1 MITKDESAKIVR
13 KFIEWYPDFPNGT
26 IQLFRDDWTDNT
38 GIKLPIVQWWFDKCW
53 EYNQKWY
60 WVFFSVNEMKPWT
73 RKKETTTKIRTWIVE
88 CDSLD
93 KNTQFQSYAFAPL
106 PPSLLIES
114 KKSYHAYWF
123 AEDWDKETYETV
135 CWWLKQFFN
144 WDQAIVKDYSRV
156 LRLPWFL
163 HLKNKDDPFLIKVV
177 YQDEDKRHYTKKMM
191 MDNYP
196 FQTQEETKVLS
207 TDKKEW
213 FWGVWDLVKT
223 RDHKK
228 MLLDLSWTGLMWW
241 QEITFVSHWD
251 WTEQIC
257 CNWEQTGSRMDI
269 EWKIGS
275 YKWWWPFWFNRVLF
289 YQNITRTELLKR
301 TLEKYRDRFP
311 EDVYN
316 KETSKMRI
324 KKTISI
330 AEVHENFK
338 HISNKEKLMRS
349 WSEIKNTNPNEI
361 IKWWRKEFDSKLWWI
376 KTGKIYLFG
385 AESWRGK
392 TTFVNMVVEN
402 VVKQWHPVVR
412 YSLED
417 RIEDKWKED
426 LFDEVNRIRFTVWV
440 PLYEW
445 IHFENNEYWS
455 ESSKMYDSD
464 FVHYVE
470 KAIEN
475 LSRLNITELDRNRPV
490 SIKELSILIA
500 EKAKEWV
507 RFFVIDHLHYFKMSN
522 SERRDLEIQE
532 IMLELNDIVRVY
544 NISIF
549 LIAHYSNYKKLEK
562 PHPSMFKDGSAI
574 KQVAN
579 IIIQIVSD
587 QNTWETEF
595 YFTKLRG
602 RYKIEEWVILW
613 NYNIRT
619 NSYSF
624 EKTEDQKIKERKRGE
639 W

>member
-1 MITKDESAKIVR
+1 MITKQQSTNIVK
-13 KFIEWYPDFPNGT
+13 KFIEWYPNFQNGT
-26 IQLFRDDWTDNT
+26 IQLFKDDWTDKT

-60 WVFFSVNEMKPWT
+60 WVFFSVNEMEPWT
-73 RKKETTTKIRTWIVE
+73 RKKETTTKIRTRIVE

-106 PPSLLIES
+106 PPTLLIES

-123 AEDWDKETYETV
+123 AEDGDKETYETI

-163 HLKNKDDPFLIKVV
+163 HLKNKDDPFLIKIV
-177 YQDEDKRHYTKKMM
+177 YQDENKKHYNKKEM

-196 FQTQEETKVLS
+196 YQTQEETKVLS

-213 FWGVWDLVKT
+213 FSGIRDLVKT

-241 QEITFVSHWD
+241 QEITFVSHND

-257 CNWEQTGSRMDI
+257 CDWKQTGSRLDI
-269 EWKIGS
+269 EWKIWS
-275 YKWWWPFWFNRVLF
+275 YKWWWPFWFNWVLF
-289 YQNITRTELLKR
+289 YQNITRTELLKW

-338 HISNKEKLMRS
+338 HISNQEKLMRS

-361 IKWWRKEFDSKLWWI
+361 IKWWWKEFDSKLWWI

-392 TTFVNMVVEN
+392 TTFVNIVVDN

-417 RIEDKWKED
+417 RLEDKWKED
-426 LFDEVNRIRFTVWV
+426 LFDEVNRIRLAVWV

-455 ESSKMYDSD
+455 NFSKLYDAD
-464 FVHYVE
+464 FDHYVE

-475 LSRLNITELDRNRPV
+475 LSKYNITELDRNRPV

-532 IMLELNDIVRVY
+532 IMLDLNDIVRIY

-549 LIAHYSNYKKLEK
+549 LIAHYSNYKKIEK
-562 PHPSMFKDGSAI
+562 PHPSMFKDGAAI

-587 QNTWETEF
+587 SNTGETEF
-595 YFTKLRG
+595 YFTKLRW
-602 RYKIEEWVILW
+602 RYKIEEWVILG

-624 EKTEDQKIKERKRGE
+624 EKTEEQKIKERKRGE
-639 W
+639 A

>member
-1 MITKDESAKIVR
+1 MILSV
-13 KFIEWYPDFPNGT
+13 F
-26 IQLFRDDWTDNT
+26 LS
-38 GIKLPIVQWWFDKCW
+38 
-53 EYNQKWY
+53 KW
-60 WVFFSVNEMKPWT
+60 NET
-73 RKKETTTKIRTWIVE
+73 LNKKKRNNYK
-88 CDSLD
+88 D
-93 KNTQFQSYAFAPL
+93 KN
-106 PPSLLIES
+106 
-114 KKSYHAYWF
+114 
-123 AEDWDKETYETV
+123 V
-135 CWWLKQFFN
+135 
-144 WDQAIVKDYSRV
+144 
-156 LRLPWFL
+156 
-163 HLKNKDDPFLIKVV
+163 
-177 YQDEDKRHYTKKMM
+177 
-191 MDNYP
+191 
-196 FQTQEETKVLS
+196 
-207 TDKKEW
+207 
-213 FWGVWDLVKT
+213 
-223 RDHKK
+223 
-228 MLLDLSWTGLMWW
+228 
-241 QEITFVSHWD
+241 
-251 WTEQIC
+251 
-257 CNWEQTGSRMDI
+257 DI